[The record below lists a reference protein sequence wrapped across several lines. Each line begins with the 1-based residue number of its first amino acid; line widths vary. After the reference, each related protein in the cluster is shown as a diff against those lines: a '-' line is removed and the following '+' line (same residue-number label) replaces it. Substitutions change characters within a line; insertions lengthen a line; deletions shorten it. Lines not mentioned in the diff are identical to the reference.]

1 MFTCRAAWQRSGSA
15 ARRAAFTL
23 RRDVVPR
30 RSMSSVPGGSG
41 ENIVYSVLCG
51 GALVGALSYAYSTVN
66 SDHNRFN
73 SRLEDIRSRPKA
85 EWVAKPWPPK
95 SKDEDEA

>member
-23 RRDVVPR
+23 RRD
-30 RSMSSVPGGSG
+30 GGFTG
-41 ENIVYSVLCG
+41 PYIPVLPIPQ
-51 GALVGALSYAYSTVN
+51 AYSTVS

-73 SRLEDIRSRPKA
+73 SRLEELKSRPKT

-95 SKDEDEA
+95 SKPGSEFGR